1 MWPARVQSVALQ
13 SRIQLSVVYEK
24 AANPFELTA
33 GQTSSTLAINSNGR
47 ESHGRGGLLLNPCK
61 LPRQSLVGDRVL
73 ADFFLAILFRALSP
87 ALG

>member
-1 MWPARVQSVALQ
+1 MAKGTVVMMLLFVSVA
-13 SRIQLSVVYEK
+13 YEK
-24 AANPFELTA
+24 TVNPFELTA
-33 GQTSSTLAINSNGR
+33 GIRPLVPLPSIPMA
-47 ESHGRGGLLLNPCK
+47 ESLMDEGGLLLNPCK